1 MKRILLIY
9 LVLVFMCQVTA
20 TFAQVA
26 AKKPT
31 IMVVP
36 SDAWCIRNGFYSEV
50 DIDGVKEKTMDYAK
64 AFQENSD
71 IRALVAK
78 MGDIMAANQFPI
90 KSLEEKMKDLATDA
104 GYNALVT
111 NKSGESIRET
121 SIDMLNKSAKPDII
135 LDLDFDVKRN
145 GPRKQVSFNLTAVDA
160 YSGAII
166 SGNTGVSSNSSAPL
180 TTLLEESVL
189 SFMDNFINGLQ
200 RHFDD
205 MFQYGRIIKVEMKI
219 FDGYYDDF
227 ETEYEY
233 NGMTAELGDIINV
246 WFELNAV
253 EGRYS
258 EQSRSE
264 TQMIFEDVRMP
275 MTGINPLSGRESA
288 MDASKFISGLTKMLK
303 DNYGI
308 PVKRFIR
315 GQGKVLLVLG
325 EK

>member
-1 MKRILLIY
+1 MRRFLLIIGLILS
-9 LVLVFMCQVTA
+9 LVYSA
-20 TFAQVA
+20 DAIAQVA
-26 AKKPT
+26 ARKPT

-50 DIDGVKEKTMDYAK
+50 DIDGYIEKNMDYVK

-71 IRALVAK
+71 IRVLVAK
-78 MGDIMAANQFPI
+78 MGDIMAKEGFAI
-90 KSLEEKMKDLATDA
+90 KSLEERLKDLASDA
-104 GYNALVT
+104 GYNSLVT
-111 NKSGESIRET
+111 NKGGETIRET
-121 SIDMLNKSAKPDII
+121 SIDMLNKAAKPDII
-135 LDLDFDVKRN
+135 LDLDFDVQRI
-145 GPRKQVSFNLTAVDA
+145 GPKKQVSFNLTALDA

-166 SGNTGVSSNSSAPL
+166 SGNTGVGSDSSAPL
-180 TTLLEESVL
+180 TTLLEEAVL
-189 SFMDNFINGLQ
+189 SFMDNFITGLQ
-200 RHFDD
+200 KHFDD
-205 MFQYGRIIKVEMKI
+205 MFKYGRIIKVEMKV
-219 FDGYYDDF
+219 FDGYMNDF

-233 NGMTAELGDIINV
+233 NGITAELGDIINV

-253 EGRYS
+253 EGRYN

-275 MTGINPLSGRESA
+275 MTAINPLSGRESA
-288 MDASKFISGLTKMLK
+288 MDAGKFINGLTKMLK
-303 DNYGI
+303 DDYGI

>member
-1 MKRILLIY
+1 MA
-9 LVLVFMCQVTA
+9 FMCQVTA

-26 AKKPT
+26 VKKPT

-50 DIDGVKEKTMDYAK
+50 DNDGVKEKSMNYDI

-78 MGDIMAANQFPI
+78 MGDIMAKEGFPI
-90 KSLEEKMKDLATDA
+90 KSMEEALKNKAADA
-104 GYNALVT
+104 GYRLHVDSEGGQT
-111 NKSGESIRET
+111 IQES
-121 SIDMLNKSAKPDII
+121 SIDGLNRALKPDII
-135 LDLDFDVKRN
+135 LDLDFDVQRVGPKR
-145 GPRKQVSFNLTAVDA
+145 QVSFNLTAVDA

-205 MFQYGRIIKVEMKI
+205 MFLYGRIIKVDILVFEESPVN
-219 FDGYYDDF
+219 F

-253 EGRYS
+253 EGRYN
-258 EQSRSE
+258 EQSRSR
-264 TQMIFEDVRMP
+264 TQMILEDVRMP
-275 MTGINPLSGRESA
+275 MRAINPLSGRETA
-288 MDASKFISGLTKMLK
+288 MDANKFINGLVNMLK

-308 PVKRFIR
+308 QVKKEIR

-325 EK
+325 DNKEKQ

>member
-1 MKRILLIY
+1 MKRFVLIVGLFLS
-9 LVLVFMCQVTA
+9 LVCSA
-20 TFAQVA
+20 DIIAQVA
-26 AKKPT
+26 ARKPT

-36 SDAWCIRNGFYSEV
+36 SDAWCIRNGFYSDV
-50 DIDGVKEKTMDYAK
+50 DIDGDIEKNMDYVK

-71 IRALVAK
+71 IRVLIAK
-78 MGDIMAANQFPI
+78 MGDIMAKEGFPI
-90 KSLEEKMKDLATDA
+90 KSFEEKLKDLAGDA
-104 GYNALVT
+104 GYNSLVT
-111 NKSGESIRET
+111 NKDGESLRET
-121 SIDMLNKSAKPDII
+121 SIDFLNKSAKPDII
-135 LDLDFDVKRN
+135 LDLDFNVQRIGPKR
-145 GPRKQVSFNLTAVDA
+145 QVSFNLTALDA

-166 SGNTGVSSNSSAPL
+166 SGNTGVGSNSSAPL

-205 MFQYGRIIKVEMKI
+205 MFKYGRVIEVEMRV
-219 FDGYYDDF
+219 FDGYFDNF
-227 ETEYEY
+227 ETEFEY

-246 WFELNAV
+246 WFELNTV

-264 TQMIFEDVRMP
+264 VQMIFEDVRMP
-275 MTGINPLSGRESA
+275 MTAINPLSGRESA
-288 MDASKFISGLTKMLK
+288 MDAGKFINGLTKMLK

-308 PVKRFIR
+308 PTKRFIR

>member
-1 MKRILLIY
+1 
-9 LVLVFMCQVTA
+9 
-20 TFAQVA
+20 
-26 AKKPT
+26 
-31 IMVVP
+31 MVVP
-36 SDAWCIRNGFYSEV
+36 SDAWCIRNGFCSEV

-78 MGDIMAANQFPI
+78 MGDIMASNHFPI
-90 KSLEEKMKDLATDA
+90 KSLEEKMKDLASDA

-111 NKSGESIRET
+111 NKSGESVRET
-121 SIDMLNKSAKPDII
+121 LIDLANKSAKPDII
-135 LDLDFDVKRN
+135 LDLDFDIQRN

-205 MFQYGRIIKVEMKI
+205 MFKYGRVVKVEMKV
-219 FDGYYDDF
+219 FDGYMNDF

-233 NGMTAELGDIINV
+233 NGITAELGDIINV
-246 WFELNAV
+246 WFELNTV
-253 EGRYS
+253 EGRFN

-275 MTGINPLSGRESA
+275 MTAINPLSGRETA
-288 MDASKFISGLTKMLK
+288 MDAAKFINGLTKMLK

-308 PVKRFIR
+308 PTKRFIR
-315 GQGKVLLVLG
+315 GQGNILLVLG